1 MDARGR
7 RMRGTDDLARSI
19 TLLRAFLLASA
30 LILVAGGAV
39 LGWSLS
45 RTLWDQAVSSERSS
59 LARYVDGVVRP
70 SLVHGNRVV
79 VTRSGG
85 QAMVDSFNAQRQ
97 DIVAVKVWEPNGR
110 LAWTNKDQ
118 ARIGHHFEL
127 EGPLETAVHD
137 DRATSSFVS
146 TSDSD
151 EEDDFEASLGY
162 PSLLQVYAPIAG
174 SRPGQVIGAYEIY
187 ANPAAVNQLIGS
199 RRRMIWLT
207 VAAVFLALWAALALL
222 VRSASRRLVESN
234 QLLEE
239 SALEAVAS
247 LNETV
252 DAKDPYTAG
261 HSLRVQKIAVEIGRE
276 MGLDR
281 HRLETLHF
289 AGLFH
294 DIGKIGVPDAILTKP
309 ASLTDE
315 EFEVVKRHPEDGA
328 RIVGRLRSLQEIV
341 PAILHHH
348 ERWDGTGYPHA
359 LRAEEIPVEAG
370 VVGLADAF
378 DAMTTDRPYSDARSL
393 EAAVA
398 EIVRNRGTQ
407 FAPAVVDAFLRVT
420 ERRPEQLA
428 TDAPIPARVSRVGS
442 GHAGSEPP
450 RAIPAGV
457 LATVVQRDPR
467 AL

>member
-1 MDARGR
+1 MDARKR
-7 RMRGTDDLARSI
+7 RMLRTDDLARSI

-45 RTLWDQAVSSERSS
+45 RTLWQQAVTSEQSS

-70 SLVHGNRVV
+70 TLVHGNRVV

-85 QAMVDSFNAQRQ
+85 HAMQNSINAQQQ
-97 DIVAVKVWEPNGR
+97 DVVAVKVWEPSGR

-118 ARIGHHFEL
+118 TRIGRRFPL
-127 EGPLETAVHD
+127 EGPLETAIND
-137 DRATSSFVS
+137 DRASASFVS
-146 TSDSD
+146 TSDAD
-151 EEDDFEASLGY
+151 QEDDFEASLGF

-187 ANPAAVNQLIGS
+187 ANPASVNQLIGS

-222 VRSASRRLVESN
+222 VRSASRRLVESHR
-234 QLLEE
+234 LLEE

-261 HSLRVQKIAVEIGRE
+261 HSLRVQRIAVEIGRE
-276 MGLDR
+276 MGLGKEY
-281 HRLETLHF
+281 LETLHY

-309 ASLTDE
+309 DRLTDE
-315 EFEVVKRHPEDGA
+315 EFEIVKRHPEDGA
-328 RIVGRLRSLQEIV
+328 RIVGRLRSLQAIV

-348 ERWDGTGYPHA
+348 ERWDGFGYPHA
-359 LRAEEIPVEAG
+359 LRSDEIPVEAG
-370 VVGLADAF
+370 IVGLADAF
-378 DAMTTDRPYSDARSL
+378 DAMTTDRPYSDARPMD
-393 EAAVA
+393 EAVQ

-407 FAPAVVDAFLRVT
+407 FAPAAVDAFLRVA
-420 ERRPEQLA
+420 ERMPGLLA
-428 TDAPIPARVSRVGS
+428 TDAPLP
-442 GHAGSEPP
+442 EL
-450 RAIPAGV
+450 V
-457 LATVVQRDPR
+457 LA
-467 AL
+467 

>member
-1 MDARGR
+1 MDARGL
-7 RMRGTDDLARSI
+7 RMRHTDDLARSI

-39 LGWSLS
+39 LGWALS
-45 RTLWDQAVSSERSS
+45 RTLWEQAVASERSS
-59 LARYVDGVVRP
+59 LSRYVDGVVRP
-70 SLVHGNRVV
+70 TLVHGNRVV
-79 VTRSGG
+79 VNRWGG
-85 QAMVDSFNAQRQ
+85 QAMRASLDAQRGEV
-97 DIVAVKVWEPNGR
+97 VAVKVWEPNGR

-118 ARIGHHFEL
+118 ERIGHRFPL
-127 EGPLETAVHD
+127 EGPLETAVND
-137 DRATSSFVS
+137 DLASTSFVS
-146 TSDSD
+146 TSNAS
-151 EEDDFEASLGY
+151 EEDDFEASHLGL

-174 SRPGQVIGAYEIY
+174 SKPGQVIGAYEIY
-187 ANPAAVNQLIGS
+187 ANPAYVNQLIGS

-234 QLLEE
+234 RLLEE

-247 LNETV
+247 LNATV

-261 HSLRVQKIAVEIGRE
+261 HSLRVQRIAVEIGRE

-281 HRLETLHF
+281 HRLKTLHF

-309 ASLTDE
+309 DRLTDE
-315 EFEVVKRHPEDGA
+315 EFEIVKRHPEDGA
-328 RIVGRLRSLQEIV
+328 RIVGRLRSLQETV

-348 ERWDGTGYPHA
+348 ERWDGAGYPHR
-359 LRAEEIPVEAG
+359 LLGDEISAEASI
-370 VVGLADAF
+370 VGLADAF
-378 DAMTTDRPYSDARSL
+378 DAMTTDRPYSEARSL
-393 EAAVA
+393 DEAIA

-420 ERRPEQLA
+420 ERMPEQLSI
-428 TDAPIPARVSRVGS
+428 DAPLPQL
-442 GHAGSEPP
+442 
-450 RAIPAGV
+450 V
-457 LATVVQRDPR
+457 LA
-467 AL
+467 